1 MEIRRA
7 CGVGA
12 TDERR
17 NHSPLPSPELIAQ
30 PWAKSVA
37 TDCIRL
43 ARVRTQSRPV
53 SEMNAMNAPSK
64 PNTLPVL
71 DFREFDAP
79 EGRNAFLEK
88 LRRAARDV
96 GFFYL
101 IGHGIDLGFL
111 EDLFAKSRAF
121 FDLPEAEK
129 LSVEMVNSPHFRG
142 YTRVGWEHTK
152 GQRDWREQLDVGAER
167 PRLAVMPDDPAWKR
181 LQGPNQWP
189 AALPELKPAILR
201 WQDEAT
207 ALAIRLTRAFA
218 ASLGQRE
225 EIFAPIYAEKPNQLV
240 KIIRYPGRDTTASEQ
255 GVGAHKD
262 SGIVTILL
270 QHQQSGLQV
279 EGPNGWIDAPPLPG
293 SFIINVGELL
303 EMASSGYLRA
313 TVHRVVTP
321 PAGTDRLSIAFF
333 LGARLDS
340 VVPVLKLAPE
350 LAAEAT
356 GITQDPDNPLFL
368 EVGKNYLKGRLRSH
382 PDVARR
388 HHADLL
394 APEELRKPLAPG
406 TAY

>member
-1 MEIRRA
+1 
-7 CGVGA
+7 
-12 TDERR
+12 
-17 NHSPLPSPELIAQ
+17 
-30 PWAKSVA
+30 
-37 TDCIRL
+37 
-43 ARVRTQSRPV
+43 
-53 SEMNAMNAPSK
+53 MNAPHK
-64 PNTLPVL
+64 ANTLPVL

-79 EGRNAFLEK
+79 ATRAAFLEK
-88 LRRAARDV
+88 LRDAARDV

-101 IGHGIDLGFL
+101 VGHGIDLKFL
-111 EDLFAKSRAF
+111 DDLFATSRAF
-121 FDLPEAEK
+121 FDLPEEDK

-167 PRLAVMPDDPAWKR
+167 ERLDVQPDDPAWKR

-189 AALPELKPAILR
+189 AAQPELKPAILR
-201 WQDEAT
+201 WQEEAT
-207 ALAIRLTRAFA
+207 ALSIRLTRAFA
-218 ASLGQRE
+218 ASLGQPE
-225 EIFAPIYAEKPNQLV
+225 DIFEPIYAEKPNQLV
-240 KIIRYPGRDTTASEQ
+240 KIIRYPGRDVTESEQ

-270 QHQQSGLQV
+270 QHKQSGLQV
-279 EGPNGWIDAPPLPG
+279 EGPQGWIDAPPLPG
-293 SFIINVGELL
+293 SFIINIGELL

-333 LGARLDS
+333 LNARLDS
-340 VVPVLKLAPE
+340 VVPVLKLPPE
-350 LAAEAT
+350 LAAEARGVT
-356 GITQDPDNPLFL
+356 KDPDNPLFL

-394 APEELRKPLAPG
+394 SGEELKKPVGPG
-406 TAY
+406 SAY